1 MSDKWGGVKNKC
13 LQKIDYIT
21 FKGWGL
27 GPRMP
32 KQHSKGA
39 KYYYVRN
46 PDGGLDIVAL
56 THWPLDLLRTFLRHI
71 TSQYNPK

>member
-1 MSDKWGGVKNKC
+1 VSSKNR
-13 LQKIDYIT
+13 LHYIT